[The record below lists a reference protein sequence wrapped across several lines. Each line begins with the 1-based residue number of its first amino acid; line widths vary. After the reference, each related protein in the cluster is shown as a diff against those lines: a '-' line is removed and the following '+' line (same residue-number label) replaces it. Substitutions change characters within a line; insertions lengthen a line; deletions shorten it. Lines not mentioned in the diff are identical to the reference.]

1 MRRHDLLT
9 RSALAALPVMSGAT
23 VLPAYAAEAAE
34 KPTAPSP
41 KKDTKDDHL
50 PKGLVITVVL
60 FPGFE
65 TIDAMGPVEMLGYLE
80 GATTRWVSLS
90 GGVVTSAQ
98 GVPVMTEKMD
108 DDAPEILLIPG
119 AAPQWLKLEPAFF
132 DAIRRAAEKAQ
143 YVLTVCTGS
152 FLSARTGFLNGRK
165 ATSNK
170 NAIPMVLENAPK
182 VLWQKKARWVEDGN
196 VWTSSGIT
204 AGMDMALGFIAKTR
218 NSEEARRI
226 AALTEYRWNED
237 AAGDPFAK

>member
-1 MRRHDLLT
+1 M
-9 RSALAALPVMSGAT
+9 
-23 VLPAYAAEAAE
+23 
-34 KPTAPSP
+34 
-41 KKDTKDDHL
+41 
-50 PKGLVITVVL
+50 VL

-65 TIDAMGPVEMLGYLE
+65 TIDAMGPVEMLGCLE

-152 FLSARTGFLNGRK
+152 FLLARTGFLNGRK

-204 AGMDMALGFIAKTR
+204 AGTDMALGFIAKTR
-218 NSEEARRI
+218 SVEEARRI
-226 AALTEYRWNED
+226 AAFTEYRWNED
-237 AAGDPFAK
+237 AADDPFAK

>member
-1 MRRHDLLT
+1 M
-9 RSALAALPVMSGAT
+9 
-23 VLPAYAAEAAE
+23 
-34 KPTAPSP
+34 
-41 KKDTKDDHL
+41 
-50 PKGLVITVVL
+50 
-60 FPGFE
+60 
-65 TIDAMGPVEMLGYLE
+65 
-80 GATTRWVSLS
+80 SLS

-152 FLSARTGFLNGRK
+152 FLLARTGFLNGRK

-218 NSEEARRI
+218 SVEEARRI
-226 AALTEYRWNED
+226 AAFTEYRWNED
-237 AAGDPFAK
+237 AADDPFAK

>member
-1 MRRHDLLT
+1 M
-9 RSALAALPVMSGAT
+9 
-23 VLPAYAAEAAE
+23 
-34 KPTAPSP
+34 
-41 KKDTKDDHL
+41 
-50 PKGLVITVVL
+50 VL

-80 GATTRWVSLS
+80 GETTRWVSLS

-152 FLSARTGFLNGRK
+152 FLLARTGFLNGRK

-170 NAIPMVLENAPK
+170 NAIPMVFEGPLEEEGPLGGGRER
-182 VLWQKKARWVEDGN
+182 VDIVGHHRRDGHGFGVHREDP
-196 VWTSSGIT
+196 
-204 AGMDMALGFIAKTR
+204 
-218 NSEEARRI
+218 E
-226 AALTEYRWNED
+226 
-237 AAGDPFAK
+237 